1 MAITAAMAVGYDE
14 WLTFVAPLYGA
25 LLALG
30 AAAIVAAIALG
41 L

>member
-14 WLTFVAPLYGA
+14 WLKFAAPLYAA

-41 L
+41 V